1 MIVDAHLDIAYN
13 ALSEGRGFEGEP
25 AAGYVVSRPALLR
38 AGVGLVF
45 PTIYCAPA
53 QGGRQV
59 SGSYVYA
66 TAREAH
72 LMGRAQAG
80 YYQSLGIQLIRERA
94 ELDAYAGSWRRG
106 RLAGVLLMEGA
117 DPIED
122 PSQLGAW
129 TDLGVRIVGL
139 AWSRTR
145 YSGGTWDPGGLTELG
160 VSLLKAMARKKVI
173 LDLSHMAQQAVEE
186 ALPIWKGPLMASH
199 SNARELVPGER
210 QLAAATVAEVARR
223 GGVVGISFAGGH
235 LRRRKSEGRPTLENV
250 VDQVVHHARSAGSPE
265 HVGLGTD
272 LDGGFP
278 AAWSP
283 VDRLEDLGELRRLLR
298 RHFTKR
304 DVDGI
309 MGGNW
314 LAFLRRALPAPR
326 VQTKEKTYD

>member
-1 MIVDAHLDIAYN
+1 LIVDAHLDIAYN
-13 ALSEGRGFEGEP
+13 ALSEGRGFEAEP
-25 AAGYVVSRPALLR
+25 APGYVVSRPALAR

-45 PTIYCAPA
+45 PTIYCSPA
-53 QGGRQV
+53 HGGPRV
-59 SGSYVYA
+59 AGSYTYS

-80 YYQSLGIQLIRERA
+80 YYRSVGLELIRDREGLA
-94 ELDAYAGSWRRG
+94 EYLEGWRRG

-129 TDLGVRIVGL
+129 TDLGVRIIGL

-145 YSGGTWDPGGLTELG
+145 YSGGTWGPGGLTELG
-160 VSLLKAMARKKVI
+160 LGLLKAMRRKRVI

-186 ALPIWKGPLMASH
+186 ALPVWNGPVMASH

-223 GGVVGISFAGGH
+223 GGMVGISFAGGH
-235 LRRRKSEGRPTLENV
+235 LRRRRSDGRPSLEDV
-250 VDQVVHHARSAGSPE
+250 VDHAVHHARSAGSPE

-278 AAWSP
+278 ASWSP
-283 VDRLEDLGELRRLLR
+283 VDRLEELAELRRLLR
-298 RHFTKR
+298 RRFTKAAA
-304 DVDGI
+304 DGI
-309 MGGNW
+309 MGDNW
-314 LAFLRRALPAPR
+314 IAFLRRSLPAR
-326 VQTKEKTYD
+326 RAFKEKRID